1 MTWTCLN
8 CVQFLLPLF
17 SFGDTDQ
24 NSRGSAENTRS
35 SIFFFF
41 VQFYFILSNV
51 SAMHCEQNLS
61 RSGNFKNMFLI
72 FYSPIQH
79 CCSLTIKSVCIS
91 APIIPSNLL
100 HPADPSPADWSKQY
114 WENNWG
120 WDMCTFFLPVCS
132 NAGCG

>member
-100 HPADPSPADWSKQY
+100 HPADQLLAGLSSIKTIIWA
-114 WENNWG
+114 EI
-120 WDMCTFFLPVCS
+120 CVRFFLPVCS